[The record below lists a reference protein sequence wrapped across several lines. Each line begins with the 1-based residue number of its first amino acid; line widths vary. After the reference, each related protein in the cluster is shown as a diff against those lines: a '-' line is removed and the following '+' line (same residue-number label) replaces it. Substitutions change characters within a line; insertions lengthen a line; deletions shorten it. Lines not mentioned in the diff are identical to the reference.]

1 MKKPMKITMIA
12 IGIIL
17 ALFVALVLILPSL
30 INLDRVRSLAEEKAT
45 EALGRAVVIDGVSFS
60 LWKGPR
66 VSLTGLRIAE
76 AKAFG
81 EEPFVELGS
90 FDLKVRF
97 WPLLKKRVEVDH
109 VILIDPRIRLVRNSK
124 QVWNYQD
131 ILDHMESVP
140 TEKEPGPAVGDE
152 SGSPVSFLAR
162 DIRITAGEITL
173 KDATNER
180 LKNGVS
186 LMGISI
192 RLKDIS
198 MDRPMA
204 MEASAGIGRSEPDLK
219 FTGMVGPVG
228 EKPDPGSIP
237 FDLSFELA
245 SLDLKRLKNFGIS
258 MPLSLAGSITA
269 NESVKGTLSK
279 GLAFEQKAEFTR
291 ISVTSAEGPI
301 IRDLS
306 GSLFT
311 KGFYELKTGALK
323 LDRLDAKADR
333 AVFNGSGTVKDLM
346 GKPVLNLRLDS
357 KSIPM
362 DGWDRVFPAIGSIA
376 KFAGD
381 MTFAGTMKG
390 TMGKNLAA
398 RMEFTS
404 TNLEID
410 RGPGLGGKREKE
422 PEKGE
427 KGASGPIKDSPMK
440 DPPINV
446 SGKVSV
452 AKGRL
457 EKVSYTDLTASLSQ
471 EGTRFSLEDLSFKAF
486 GGSLGGSAWADLGTE
501 PMDYGS
507 SLRTDRV
514 QMNEVLSTF
523 TGLDG
528 ILFGEVTSDIALNG
542 KGFEL
547 TQLKKFLSGKG
558 SIKIGAGR
566 LTSTNILGEAGQT
579 ASMLGLT
586 SQDKETTF
594 DGMDAAFSIGRG
606 KVNFSGMQILTSKW
620 GLAGSGDVGM
630 DQSLA
635 MTARMALSDALA
647 RNIPRDAQQL
657 FPKDKQGRLQIP
669 LKISGT
675 LTSPKFD
682 LDSKVMGKVAEER
695 VKKEVKEKQEELED
709 KFQEKI
715 DKELGDVLKKLF

>member
-1 MKKPMKITMIA
+1 
-12 IGIIL
+12 
-17 ALFVALVLILPSL
+17 
-30 INLDRVRSLAEEKAT
+30 
-45 EALGRAVVIDGVSFS
+45 
-60 LWKGPR
+60 
-66 VSLTGLRIAE
+66 
-76 AKAFG
+76 
-81 EEPFVELGS
+81 
-90 FDLKVRF
+90 
-97 WPLLKKRVEVDH
+97 
-109 VILIDPRIRLVRNSK
+109 
-124 QVWNYQD
+124 
-131 ILDHMESVP
+131 MESAPV
-140 TEKEPGPAVGDE
+140 EKEPVPAGGAK

-162 DIRITAGEITL
+162 DIRVTGGEITL
-173 KDATNER
+173 KDATNDR
-180 LKNGVS
+180 LKKGIS
-186 LMGISI
+186 LMGITVN
-192 RLKDIS
+192 LKDIS

-204 MEASAGIGRSEPDLK
+204 MEASAGIGRAEADLK

-228 EKPDPGSIP
+228 ERPDPGAIP
-237 FDLSFELA
+237 FDLNFELV
-245 SLDLKRLKNFGIS
+245 SLDLKRLKNFGVT
-258 MPLSLAGSITA
+258 MPLTVTGSIA
-269 NESVKGTLSK
+269 AKESVL
-279 GLAFEQKAEFTR
+279 
-291 ISVTSAEGPI
+291 V
-301 IRDLS
+301 
-306 GSLFT
+306 T

-323 LDRLDAKADR
+323 LDRFDAKADR

-346 GKPVLNLRLDS
+346 GKPNLNLRLDS
-357 KSIPM
+357 KVIPL

-376 KFAGD
+376 KLAGD
-381 MTFAGTMKG
+381 LTFAGTMKG

-410 RGPGLGGKREKE
+410 RGPGLGGKREE
-422 PEKGE
+422 GKGTGD
-427 KGASGPIKDSPMK
+427 KGKAGPMK

-457 EKVSYTDLTASLSQ
+457 EKVSYTDLTAALSQ
-471 EGTRFSLEDLSFKAF
+471 KGTRFSLDNLSFRAF

-514 QMNEVLSTF
+514 QMNDVLSTF

-528 ILFGEVTSDIALNG
+528 ILFGEVTSDISLGG

-547 TQLKKFLSGKG
+547 AQLKKFLSGKG

-594 DGMDAAFSIGRG
+594 DGMDGSFSIGRGKVNFSGSIGRG

-647 RNIPRDAQQL
+647 RNIPRDAKQL
-657 FPKDKQGRLQIP
+657 FPKDNQGRLQIP
-669 LKISGT
+669 LKPGQQ
-675 LTSPKFD
+675 
-682 LDSKVMGKVAEER
+682 GHG
-695 VKKEVKEKQEELED
+695 Q
-709 KFQEKI
+709 
-715 DKELGDVLKKLF
+715 GG

>member
-1 MKKPMKITMIA
+1 MKKPVKITIIVAGVLLA
-12 IGIIL
+12 II
-17 ALFVALVLILPSL
+17 VALVLILPSL

-45 EALGRAVVIDGVSFS
+45 ETLGRAVVIDGVGFS

-97 WPLLKKRVEVDH
+97 WPLLKKRAEVDH
-109 VILIDPRIRLVRNSK
+109 VILVDPRIRIVRNSK

-131 ILDHMESVP
+131 ILDHMESAPV
-140 TEKEPGPAVGDE
+140 EKEPVPAGGAK

-162 DIRITAGEITL
+162 DIRVTGGEITL
-173 KDATNER
+173 KDATNDR
-180 LKNGVS
+180 LKKGIS
-186 LMGISI
+186 LMGITVN
-192 RLKDIS
+192 LKDIS

-204 MEASAGIGRSEPDLK
+204 MEASAGIGRAEADLK

-228 EKPDPGSIP
+228 ERPDPGAIP
-237 FDLSFELA
+237 FDLNFELV
-245 SLDLKRLKNFGIS
+245 SLDLKRLKNFGVT
-258 MPLSLAGSITA
+258 MPLTVTGSIA
-269 NESVKGTLSK
+269 AKESVKGTLTR
-279 GLAFEQKAEFTR
+279 GLYFEQRAEFSG
-291 ISVTSAEGPI
+291 ISVTSAEGPM

-306 GSLFT
+306 GSLVT

-323 LDRLDAKADR
+323 LDRFDAKADR

-346 GKPVLNLRLDS
+346 GKPNLNLRLDS
-357 KSIPM
+357 KVIPL

-376 KFAGD
+376 KLAGD
-381 MTFAGTMKG
+381 LTFAGTMKG

-410 RGPGLGGKREKE
+410 RGPGLGGKREE
-422 PEKGE
+422 GKGTGD
-427 KGASGPIKDSPMK
+427 KGKAGPMK

-457 EKVSYTDLTASLSQ
+457 EKVSYTDLTAALSQ
-471 EGTRFSLEDLSFKAF
+471 KGTRFSLDNLSFRAF

-514 QMNEVLSTF
+514 QMNDVLSTF

-528 ILFGEVTSDIALNG
+528 ILFGEVTSDISLGG

-547 TQLKKFLSGKG
+547 AQLKKFLSGKG

-594 DGMDAAFSIGRG
+594 DGMDGSFSIGRG
-606 KVNFSGMQILTSKW
+606 KVNFSGMQILTRKW

-647 RNIPRDAQQL
+647 RNIPRDAKQL
-657 FPKDKQGRLQIP
+657 FPKDNQGRLQIP

-675 LTSPKFD
+675 VTSPKFD